1 MAEDLKIGD
10 VETDVLTWLERV
22 VIGLNLCP
30 FARKPYE
37 DERIRIVTEL
47 ANDYDSIL
55 ERLLA
60 ELSYLQDDNQ
70 QKVETTL
77 VVVPNTLEDFN
88 EYLACL
94 ADVNQLLISQGYEG
108 ALQVASFHPNY
119 QFAGTRASDQSNLT
133 NRAPFPVFHLIREDS
148 LERALDGFEHAELIP
163 ERNIKLM
170 NSMPEEGVADLF
182 PWLFR

>member
-1 MAEDLKIGD
+1 MAEDLKISD

-119 QFAGTRASDQSNLT
+119 QFAGTRASVDFRNFPGRSTDEHHPSLNTEYCLANST
-133 NRAPFPVFHLIREDS
+133 RSSISVSGSILPNRY
-148 LERALDGFEHAELIP
+148 
-163 ERNIKLM
+163 
-170 NSMPEEGVADLF
+170 VA
-182 PWLFR
+182 FRVL